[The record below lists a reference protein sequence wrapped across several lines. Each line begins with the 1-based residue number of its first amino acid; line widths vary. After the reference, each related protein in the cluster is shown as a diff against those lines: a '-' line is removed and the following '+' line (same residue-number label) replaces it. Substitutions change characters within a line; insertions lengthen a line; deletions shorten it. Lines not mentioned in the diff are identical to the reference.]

1 MTLVRDL
8 KDLDMYN
15 LEKISIVDMFPQ
27 TCHVECASIL
37 HRKKLKK

>member
-27 TCHVECASIL
+27 TCHVECVCVL
-37 HRKKLKK
+37 KLK